1 MHVGR
6 LLAGHVPRLVTVEM
20 SKRARRGRVF
30 ADALRN
36 AFGQTIVAPYAV
48 RRRPHAPISTPLAWD
63 EVDPRLDPAHHNLR
77 SIERRLA
84 GDDPWHDFWSRRQRL
99 PRVTSPARRPAA

>member
-1 MHVGR
+1 MATR
-6 LLAGHVPRLVTVEM
+6 APRLVTVEM

-36 AFGQTIVAPYAV
+36 AFGQTIVGPYAV
-48 RRRPHAPISTPLAWD
+48 RRQPRAPISTPLAWD
-63 EVDPRLDPAHHNLR
+63 EVDPKLDPKRYNLR

-84 GDDPWHDFWSRRQRL
+84 AEDPWDDFWSRRQRL
-99 PRVTSPARRPAA
+99 ARATQSADRHAA